1 MTTQELWQ
9 SQTVDSPRITTAYLR
24 GRADDSTRR
33 VRQWNAVEYGTSVMG
48 VIVAT
53 WLGVS
58 STNVWMLTGAVLLV
72 VSILIYAWGWRR
84 VATPVATP
92 ADLGALDTLRF
103 HRRELERQIA
113 AYRGQLRWVTPL
125 CVPPILLIMYGATGG
140 GMKFALAIAFGLLGV
155 VVGVLGAEVRAAKL
169 KREIELLD
177 LMAK

>member
-9 SQTVDSPRITTAYLR
+9 SQTLGSPRITAAYLR

-33 VRQWNAVEYGTSVMG
+33 VRQWNVVEYGSSV
-48 VIVAT
+48 VCVLLAI

-58 STNVWMLTGAVLLV
+58 SANSWTLMGAVLLGI
-72 VSILIYAWGWRR
+72 SGLAYAWGWRR

-103 HRRELERQIA
+103 HRRELERQYS
-113 AYRGQLRWVTPL
+113 AYRGQLRWVAPL
-125 CVPPILLIMYGATGG
+125 FLPPVLSIMYGVSGG
-140 GMKFALAIAFGLLGV
+140 GSELVLAIVFGLLGISM
-155 VVGVLGAEVRAAKL
+155 GVLSSESRAAKL

-177 LMAK
+177 LMA

>member
-9 SQTVDSPRITTAYLR
+9 SQTLDSPRITTAYLR

-33 VRQWNAVEYGTSVMG
+33 VRRWNVVEYGSSVVC
-48 VIVAT
+48 VIVAI

-58 STNVWMLTGAVLLV
+58 STNLWMLTGAVLLAISGLV
-72 VSILIYAWGWRR
+72 YAWGWRR

-92 ADLGALDTLRF
+92 ADLGAIDTLRF
-103 HRRELERQIA
+103 YRRELERQHS

-125 CVPPILLIMYGATGG
+125 FLPPIITIIYGTTGG
-140 GMKFALAIAFGLLGV
+140 GENLGLAIGAGLLGLAM
-155 VVGVLGAEVRAAKL
+155 GVLSSEIRAAKL

-177 LMAK
+177 LMAQ

>member
-9 SQTVDSPRITTAYLR
+9 SQTLDSPRITTAYLR

-33 VRQWNAVEYGTSVMG
+33 VRLWNVVEYGSSVVG
-48 VIVAT
+48 VIWAIVLA
-53 WLGVS
+53 VS
-58 STNVWMLTGAVLLV
+58 STNFWTLTGAALLV
-72 VSILIYAWGWRR
+72 ISSLVYAWGWRR

-103 HRRELERQIA
+103 HRRELERQYS
-113 AYRGQLRWVTPL
+113 AYRGQLRWVAPL
-125 CVPPILLIMYGATGG
+125 FLPPVLSIMYGTSGG
-140 GMKFALAIAFGLLGV
+140 GAKVGLAIAFGLLGIAM
-155 VVGVLGAEVRAAKL
+155 GVLSSEVRAAKL

>member
-9 SQTVDSPRITTAYLR
+9 SQTLDSPRITTAYLR

-33 VRQWNAVEYGTSVMG
+33 VRKWNAFEYGSSVVA
-48 VIVAT
+48 VIVAI

-58 STNVWMLTGAVLLV
+58 STNAWTLTGAVLLV
-72 VSILIYAWGWRR
+72 ISSLVYAWGWRR

-103 HRRELERQIA
+103 HRRELERQYS
-113 AYRGQLRWVTPL
+113 AYRGQLRWVAPL
-125 CVPPILLIMYGATGG
+125 FLPPVMSIMYGTTG
-140 GMKFALAIAFGLLGV
+140 FAAELGLAIAFGLLGV
-155 VVGVLGAEVRAAKL
+155 AMGVLSSEVRAAKL